1 MIPMEASKR
10 KTNVWYTTICGDVVP
25 SSMKPKFKLGDRVR
39 ISKYKRT
46 FEEGQKP
53 NWTEEVFIIY
63 GTIYSNPMAYI
74 LKELNGEDI
83 EKTPWWIWPLVENTK
98 KSSSILYTI
107 SNVHVNNPVL
117 LV

>member
-46 FEEGQKP
+46 FEEG
-53 NWTEEVFIIY
+53 
-63 GTIYSNPMAYI
+63 
-74 LKELNGEDI
+74 
-83 EKTPWWIWPLVENTK
+83 
-98 KSSSILYTI
+98 
-107 SNVHVNNPVL
+107 
-117 LV
+117 